1 MMNKANESFSAFL
14 DGEANELDVQ
24 RMLKA
29 LDESPETLSNW
40 HQLSRVQATLQNEV
54 VVDTALELTDA
65 DLQSFVKPKSAYRL
79 RLLQSGIA
87 AAVALVVV
95 TTVTVVHVE
104 QQVPAVATTVT
115 TVQTESS
122 VSLAQQQF
130 EAQQRLDL
138 FLREHAEQASFT
150 TGHAV
155 VPAELEW
162 EEATE

>member
-65 DLQSFVKPKSAYRL
+65 DLQSFVKPKSA
-79 RLLQSGIA
+79 
-87 AAVALVVV
+87 
-95 TTVTVVHVE
+95 
-104 QQVPAVATTVT
+104 
-115 TVQTESS
+115 
-122 VSLAQQQF
+122 
-130 EAQQRLDL
+130 
-138 FLREHAEQASFT
+138 
-150 TGHAV
+150 
-155 VPAELEW
+155 
-162 EEATE
+162 